1 LGLVFS
7 IIEDENMRDD
17 NIQLVLNAKKGTG
30 KKNDRASALDN
41 TWTHARRWEGI
52 HRPYSVHDVLRLA
65 GTVQPEC
72 TLARLGAERL
82 WRLLHD
88 ELYVKALGASTGNQA
103 LQQVKAGLNA
113 IYVSGWQVAAD
124 ASGTGD
130 ICPDRPL
137 NQGESVPTIVRRI
150 NDALLRAD
158 QIQHANGEDSINC
171 FAPIVAD
178 AETGFGGALN
188 TFELMK
194 DMIEAGAAAVH
205 FEDQSFPLKKD
216 GYKNGKVIIPAKEFI
231 AKLAAARLASDI
243 LGIPTILIGRTDA
256 QAARFIQSD
265 IDPIDQP
272 FLTEERTIEGYF
284 GVKGGLQYAITRAL
298 EFAPYVDMLWYG
310 TSTPDLGEAR
320 EFAEALHSRF
330 PKKLLA
336 YNCSPSLNWKTHLTK
351 RDILSFQDQ
360 LGLMGY
366 KFQFVTLAAFQTIN
380 TSMFE
385 LARAYAKEGM
395 AAYTRLEA
403 HESGEEPSQSIS
415 PVRVQEH
422 AGISYFDEV
431 QHTISGNHS
440 SLAGSRDSK
449 ESPQFV

>member
-1 LGLVFS
+1 
-7 IIEDENMRDD
+7 M
-17 NIQLVLNAKKGTG
+17 
-30 KKNDRASALDN
+30 
-41 TWTHARRWEGI
+41 
-52 HRPYSVHDVLRLA
+52 
-65 GTVQPEC
+65 
-72 TLARLGAERL
+72 
-82 WRLLHD
+82 
-88 ELYVKALGASTGNQA
+88 
-103 LQQVKAGLNA
+103 KAGLNA

-137 NQGESVPTIVRRI
+137 NQGESVPAIVRRI

-158 QIQHANGEDSINC
+158 RIQHANGEDSINC

-188 TFELMK
+188 AFELMK

-216 GYKNGKVIIPAKEFI
+216 GCRGGKVIIPIQEFV
-231 AKLAAARLASDI
+231 AKLSAARLASDI

-256 QAARFIQSD
+256 AVARLIQSD

-272 FLTEERTIEGYF
+272 FLTDERTIEGYF
-284 GVKGGLQYAITRAL
+284 GVKGGLEYAITRAL

-320 EFAEALHSRF
+320 EFAEAIHSRF
-330 PKKLLA
+330 PKKILA
-336 YNCSPSLNWKTHLTK
+336 YNCSPSLNWNTHLTG

-366 KFQFVTLAAFQTIN
+366 KFQFVTLAAFHTIN

-395 AAYTRLEA
+395 AAYTRLEE
-403 HESGEEPSQSIS
+403 HELPPERTQSIS
-415 PVRVQEH
+415 PLKPQEI
-422 AGISYFDEV
+422 AGISYFEEV
-431 QHTISGNHS
+431 QHTISRS
-440 SLAGSRDSK
+440 QSAGTGTDIQQKRINSFEK
-449 ESPQFV
+449 IIH